1 MALWHWISAAKNCPP
16 VSWTFHPTCRFCP
29 RFAAFWIVPGQSPS
43 FRTNRNMS
51 EALVQIGSPRWVGL
65 STFQPDGVQQWVC
78 TQRTTDITNRHGEVT
93 LEQLLL
99 EVTISKPAI
108 SATSCRE
115 NLDVKPLTSN
125 RTIVHDTLIPNLFE
139 FTLSIFQCTGFFS
152 SVSPYRTCI
161 LKLDEIW
168 GAALSCW
175 NPSPKSEASAESVL
189 LLLAYQFP

>member
-1 MALWHWISAAKNCPP
+1 
-16 VSWTFHPTCRFCP
+16 
-29 RFAAFWIVPGQSPS
+29 
-43 FRTNRNMS
+43 MS

-99 EVTISKPAI
+99 EETISNPAI

-115 NLDVKPLTSN
+115 NLDVKPLTSI

-139 FTLSIFQCTGFFS
+139 FTLSIFQCTG
-152 SVSPYRTCI
+152 
-161 LKLDEIW
+161 EIW
-168 GAALSCW
+168 GAALSC
-175 NPSPKSEASAESVL
+175 
-189 LLLAYQFP
+189 

>member
-1 MALWHWISAAKNCPP
+1 
-16 VSWTFHPTCRFCP
+16 
-29 RFAAFWIVPGQSPS
+29 
-43 FRTNRNMS
+43 MS

-125 RTIVHDTLIPNLFE
+125 RTTVHDTLIPNLFE
-139 FTLSIFQCTGFFS
+139 FTLSIFECTGFFS

-168 GAALSCW
+168 GAALSC
-175 NPSPKSEASAESVL
+175 
-189 LLLAYQFP
+189 